1 MSFDLF
7 SQQQTLLSRLSP
19 HAGAIVI
26 ADTFSPVDL
35 TVEGA
40 ATVGAQ
46 LQFVEFSPVGQSGTS
61 ALHHARWS
69 FDLYVDTGRA
79 GTADKTAACALFSNA
94 LAALIGWVVWKLFF
108 AEHAAQQKHDQA
120 AAHAQAVVGQAE
132 GSAGAAAANK
142 VAESA
147 ARETIIHE
155 ITRDHYAEITKQ
167 PGADDPVPDAV
178 WDAFVRSVCVRASA
192 ARLPDCQRL
201 SKADP

>member
-7 SQQQTLLSRLSP
+7 TQQQTLLSRLAP

-46 LQFVEFSPVGQSGTS
+46 LQFVEFSPVGQSGTA

-79 GTADKTAACALFSNA
+79 STADKTAACALFSNA
-94 LAALIGWVVWKLFF
+94 LAALIGWEVSPGRFIST
-108 AEHAAQQKHDQA
+108 AD
-120 AAHAQAVVGQAE
+120 GQDN
-132 GSAGAAAANK
+132 GLDGR
-142 VAESA
+142 V
-147 ARETIIHE
+147 
-155 ITRDHYAEITKQ
+155 
-167 PGADDPVPDAV
+167 
-178 WDAFVRSVCVRASA
+178 
-192 ARLPDCQRL
+192 LRL
-201 SKADP
+201 SFGFNVPVYLAG